1 MPSSASNAP
10 ATSSP
15 NLSSVLSD
23 ARTVAVVGCSDD
35 PTRTSYR
42 IAQYMQ
48 ERGYRIV
55 PVNPKVGFVLGE
67 TAYPDLPSI
76 PADVSID
83 VVNIFRAPQHTADMV
98 RDAIERVEATGET
111 PVIWTQLGVSSPEA
125 RSLAAEAGLP
135 YVRNRCIQ
143 VEHARRNP

>member
-1 MPSSASNAP
+1 MPSFASNASD
-10 ATSSP
+10 TSSP
-15 NLSSVLSD
+15 DLSSVLSD
-23 ARTVAVVGCSDD
+23 ARTIAVVGCSDD

-55 PVNPKVGFVLGE
+55 PVNPNVASVLGE
-67 TAYPDLPSI
+67 TAYPDLPRI
-76 PADVSID
+76 PEDVSID
-83 VVNIFRAPQHTADMV
+83 VVTIFRAPQHTADMV
-98 RDAIERVEATGET
+98 RDAIERVEATGEA

-143 VEHARRNP
+143 VEHARRNS